1 MQKSE
6 HEARR
11 SELQSSIAETQAAIR
26 QRREAQAAHQ
36 RSLDAQA
43 RHNIPELRFWEQ
55 CLGLRI
61 EGAEEG
67 GESLRF
73 VFTCVDEQDEGRECW
88 FELDTGK
95 RDFVVTETEPKLERE
110 ELEGLLERAN
120 EGRELVALLKGMRG
134 LFVQALK
141 DQ

>member
-61 EGAEEG
+61 ERAEEG

-110 ELEGLLERAN
+110 ELEGVLERAN

-134 LFVQALK
+134 LFAQALK